1 MVGSSWLPWGNSVAM
16 LQRAP
21 TKGGVR
27 MLICGVKASHD
38 GGVALI
44 DGQRLVFSVETEK
57 LDNGL
62 RYSRLGDLRRVGE
75 VLRAEGVDP
84 AEIDR
89 FVVDGWWAEDGL
101 DEPGVPICDG
111 GRETVLPVA
120 PYLESGGVRDPLH
133 RYTFAAHDFGPR
145 GGGYSSYFHVA
156 NHLLGSYCSSPFAA
170 RGEDAL
176 VLVWDGGTTPRLY
189 EVTGGTRAV
198 RLVSSLLPLPGNYFS
213 DFCSHFEPFHRD
225 TTGMDRESRVRH
237 HLSVAGKAM
246 AYAALGR
253 VEPAAFPVFR
263 QVIAGFP
270 SISPDNAFV
279 LGEKILANREQFMPG
294 LSNADII
301 ATFQEYLGR
310 ALTDRLTALVRR
322 RFPGRRVNLCLGG
335 GCALNIKWNSGLRE
349 TGLFT
354 SIWIPPFPNDSGAAI
369 GTACCE
375 MFRAGEHTALDWN
388 VYSGPRITVGDL
400 PAGWTATDCD
410 ERALA
415 RLLHTEGEP
424 VVVLDG
430 RAEIGPRALGNRSIL
445 APATDIAMKKRL
457 NLIKDRA
464 DYRPVAP
471 ICLTDRAAQVFEPG
485 GADPYMLFEHTLR
498 GDWARRV
505 PAVVHLDGTARLQT
519 IDATSGSA
527 TATVLAEYE
536 RLSGI
541 PVLCNTSAN
550 LNGRGFFPDV
560 ASAARWGRTR
570 SIWSDGTL
578 YTNPDPTLR
587 GTAP

>member
-1 MVGSSWLPWGNSVAM
+1 
-16 LQRAP
+16 
-21 TKGGVR
+21 

-44 DGQRLVFSVETEK
+44 DGNRLVFSVEMEK
-57 LDNGL
+57 LANAP
-62 RYSRLGDLRRVGE
+62 RYSQLGDLRRVAE
-75 VLRAEGVDP
+75 VLCAEGVDP
-84 AEIDR
+84 AEVDR

-101 DEPGVPICDG
+101 DEPGVSVSDDG
-111 GRETVLPVA
+111 RPTVLPVA
-120 PYLESGGVRDPLH
+120 PYLEAHGVLDPTH
-133 RYTFAAHDFGPR
+133 RHTFSAHDFGPR
-145 GGGYSSYFHVA
+145 GGGYASYFHVA
-156 NHLLGSYCSSPFAA
+156 NHLLGAYCSSPFAA

-189 EVTGGTRAV
+189 RVDGRTRAV

-225 TTGMDRESRVRH
+225 TTGLDREARVRH

-253 VEPAAFPVFR
+253 VEPSAFPEFDR
-263 QVIAGFP
+263 LIAGFP
-270 SISPDNAFV
+270 TISPDNAFA
-279 LGEKILANREQFMPG
+279 LGEKVAANRDQIMPG

-301 ATFQEYLGR
+301 ATFQEYLGGR
-310 ALTDRLTALVRR
+310 LADRLVALVRR
-322 RFPGRRVNLCLGG
+322 RFPDRRINLALGG
-335 GCALNIKWNSGLRE
+335 GCALNIKWNSRLRE
-349 TGLFT
+349 TGLFA
-354 SIWIPPFPNDSGAAI
+354 SVWVPPFPNDSGAAI

-375 MFRAGEHTALDWN
+375 MFREGAGTALDWN
-388 VYSGPRITVGDL
+388 VYRGPRIAVGEL
-400 PAGWTATDCD
+400 PAGWSAARCD

-424 VVVLDG
+424 VVVLSG

-445 APATDIAMKKRL
+445 APATDPAMKDRL
-457 NLIKDRA
+457 NGMKDRA
-464 DYRPVAP
+464 SYRPVAP
-471 ICLTDRAAQVFEPG
+471 ICLTDRAEEVFAPG

-498 GDWARRV
+498 GDWAERV

-519 IDATSGSA
+519 IDADSGSA
-527 TATVLAEYE
+527 TATVLAEYA
-536 RLSGI
+536 RLSGV

-570 SIWSDGTL
+570 YVWSDGTL
-578 YTNPDPTLR
+578 YTNPAATLP